1 MDFTK
6 RNFLASSLMTLGAL
20 GVGEA
25 AAQNVPVQRRGAMY
39 RSFRFS
45 GKQPST
51 VDHNYKPRR
60 FNKVIE
66 LWEDGQPVYYTDAR
80 IAPGIDPYA
89 LGVQMCQTWADAINV
104 SMEHDVALDFSAL
117 RAFMKGLVD
126 GGPTRS
132 GHRFPCVFTTSPVI
146 GLDEPY
152 MRANSWVLSSILDCG
167 VMGTHLCHARDAK
180 AVQVAAQMAVRYPF
194 DYPGTPKLPWEG
206 LRSSSA
212 NYAAEVWGMSTNQY
226 VRLADTWPLNPKGE
240 MIFGCKIEDPYGVA
254 NVDKILDVQGISFTE
269 WGPGDQNYWMNGLAG
284 LPTDGSR
291 IDVETM
297 PNMMKARSTVLAAA
311 NKRKI
316 RFLNSAGRD
325 VISQLKDGVM
335 VIAGGEESAIIGREY
350 TKRKMPV

>member
-25 AAQNVPVQRRGAMY
+25 MAQNAPVQRRGAMY

-66 LWEDGQPVYYTDAR
+66 LWEDNQPIYYTDAR

-104 SMEHDVALDFSAL
+104 SMEHDVALDYSAL

-132 GHRFPCVFTTSPVI
+132 GHRFP
-146 GLDEPY
+146 
-152 MRANSWVLSSILDCG
+152 
-167 VMGTHLCHARDAK
+167 
-180 AVQVAAQMAVRYPF
+180 
-194 DYPGTPKLPWEG
+194 
-206 LRSSSA
+206 
-212 NYAAEVWGMSTNQY
+212 
-226 VRLADTWPLNPKGE
+226 
-240 MIFGCKIEDPYGVA
+240 
-254 NVDKILDVQGISFTE
+254 
-269 WGPGDQNYWMNGLAG
+269 
-284 LPTDGSR
+284 
-291 IDVETM
+291 
-297 PNMMKARSTVLAAA
+297 
-311 NKRKI
+311 
-316 RFLNSAGRD
+316 
-325 VISQLKDGVM
+325 
-335 VIAGGEESAIIGREY
+335 
-350 TKRKMPV
+350 